1 VQGEARFLAMARY
14 YSGNKFNAQGLFEE
28 MKVAWGLLTMKPAR
42 VLGDNK
48 FLLEFNSDEDRV

>member
-1 VQGEARFLAMARY
+1 MARY